1 MRADQDTQWHMSWL
15 IMLNHSLWK
24 QNQRLLENS
33 KFILVRG
40 FMVKSTEQAYIL
52 GTKEFCQELH
62 AKQVGEIKR
71 LPKCGRTLLIVYG

>member
-1 MRADQDTQWHMSWL
+1 
-15 IMLNHSLWK
+15 
-24 QNQRLLENS
+24 
-33 KFILVRG
+33 
-40 FMVKSTEQAYIL
+40 MVKSTEQAYIL